1 MLQGSSEFLRAPAF
15 SKEKKENAAHPIVS
29 IYLAFPGGSVVE
41 NPPAEGSGSVPGL
54 GRSPGGGHGNPLQCS
69 CLENPMDRGACG
81 LQSTGPQSQ
90 TGVSSHACI
99 HLSPH
104 PLSVYMQTERDID
117 TDASLLG
124 GCSGPTGRTA
134 WRTPAAGPP
143 APARSSPLS
152 QPPVPSVT
160 EADELGVWLRL

>member
-1 MLQGSSEFLRAPAF
+1 MDAFKIFLSFFSFWEFNYSVFCGKDGKEPA
-15 SKEKKENAAHPIVS
+15 
-29 IYLAFPGGSVVE
+29 
-41 NPPAEGSGSVPGL
+41 
-54 GRSPGGGHGNPLQCS
+54 LQCRRPRFDPWFGKISGEGNGYPFQYS

>member
-15 SKEKKENAAHPIVS
+15 SKKKKENAAHPIVS

-81 LQSTGPQSQ
+81 LQSTGPESDRSELACMHPSIPPPFIRLHADRERHRHRRISPGRLLWPHRPH
-90 TGVSSHACI
+90 GVAHAC
-99 HLSPH
+99 HRAACPSPELT
-104 PLSVYMQTERDID
+104 PLS
-117 TDASLLG
+117 A
-124 GCSGPTGRTA
+124 TG
-134 WRTPAAGPP
+134 
-143 APARSSPLS
+143 
-152 QPPVPSVT
+152 SVS
-160 EADELGVWLRL
+160 DRG

>member
-1 MLQGSSEFLRAPAF
+1 MLSRFFSLSSVFGSLI
-15 SKEKKENAAHPIVS
+15 IVCFVAKTVKNLPCS
-29 IYLAFPGGSVVE
+29 AGDPGLI
-41 NPPAEGSGSVPGL
+41 PGL
-54 GRSPGGGHGNPLQCS
+54 GRSLEKGMVTHSSILAWRIPWTEEPVGCS
-69 CLENPMDRGACG
+69 PRG
-81 LQSTGPQSQ
+81 QSQ